1 MYLDNNSLIMQWNT
15 DTNGNPVSRHIPREV
30 QQVSPTHNLIQLTQ
44 IPDEFY
50 PLRIITEDNIE
61 LSEVKHRNDIAED
74 SFSVDYGLGLVYFH
88 ESLKGKMI
96 IINYYGRGVMLISD
110 SRIFHRDGDT
120 IADTWDNI
128 IERSQ
133 DALDLIEHAGGLSNA
148 IKVIDKKVE
157 EGTQVADRLE
167 NFITETQFYGYTIT
181 LSREA
186 FVVKADEDGDVGK
199 TEISSVYTDVVVYKG
214 AKQIVPTLTVSNEQ
228 GCSFKVEGQRVK
240 LTSMNINFI
249 KTNAVLNI
257 DCGDGLVAQRV
268 LEVTKVFDGVNQYQV
283 SMTNPFYSFQ
293 ANSEGFIEEDQT
305 VTCCLKV
312 TKANIEYE
320 NYQIQVQNAPQG
332 LNYKINKDSV
342 TFTGVEG
349 RLLPSSGT
357 CLVVATIDGRAYNNS
372 FSWNKVRKGVDA
384 KTLKLVGSQII
395 RYETPDFSD
404 IPAQRQTTISA
415 KISGL
420 SGTPTWSFFD
430 GAEWALLQN
439 VTGTEL
445 TFEHNDQIIWS
456 DRKEVTIKCEL
467 EGYSDE
473 ITIVKL
479 ANGVNGNDAI
489 TVILTNES
497 HTVPIDDSGVVAKS
511 EIDNSRTTVL
521 AYKGAKSIVPRVS
534 KGRCVGCD
542 VKITQDIVQL
552 ISLDN
557 SFTSS
562 TAELIIE
569 VDGVSTTKVWTIS
582 KSRQGLQGESGQ
594 NGSTLILNVTGGTRS
609 VTYSQINH
617 DPRPSISSTFVA
629 TLYVDGVEISDGL
642 SWYWVASGHFTGTS
656 ILGTFT
662 PTIRQN
668 FDESVTSNNIS
679 VTVTYKGQTI
689 TQEVPLSVTKDA
701 NGLDWVQEWDDTKT
715 DVRGNLILTPKIFAG
730 NYDQENDLVTGVAV
744 GQDVLNDGRTV
755 GIIGYQNNI
764 PSFLLDTDGSLQV
777 GNPFEENSTGLY
789 YSNGVFKLK
798 VNELSIEGS
807 KVATE
812 DEIGGL
818 ITSEVNSAKNELE
831 ESINNLSNSLGSL
844 EDVLNNGLQ
853 DGILTEVEKQ
863 ALKIKVDTLKGEST
877 TLTAQIGSVLV
888 SPFLS
893 NTTLLFKLEELSENY
908 ETTYNTLLD
917 VYNRITEGNTPSDED
932 VALFNET
939 LYTLREVS
947 EELNQVLIDCLT
959 DISQTQATQLVDKAK
974 EEIKAEVDDVNNALT
989 DLENTINGE
998 FKVGLVTSINL
1009 ANLENH
1015 LHQLAK
1021 EKADIDAQ
1029 YKIIFNN
1036 KNLSNAIKQKLVQAK
1051 SDYDIVHDALVAK
1064 INSAITDNLMTEQEL
1079 KEINTLIKTY
1089 ATKLGTYSGVA
1100 QEANADIALRTAQGV
1115 VDALD
1120 QEAIFNKL
1128 TNNGEVQGIYLQDGK
1143 VYINGEYINSRN
1155 FKAVR
1160 NDGTETFKIDA
1171 DGNVHIRATSFHLV
1185 GNDTNIVDKD
1195 YVDSVIGEVSVGST
1209 NVIISNESQ
1218 VIPTTNTRVPFTN
1231 ETYTTK
1237 VSVYQGTKEITDFT
1251 INPIESANGITVSI
1265 NQETKII
1272 SFSVS
1277 GNTKLSADNGFFTIP
1292 IVANGLTIN
1301 KKWTWAVSKQGL
1313 DAHYVTLSGEQAFRY
1328 AQNFSGIPT
1337 PMSVRINS
1345 TVVGLQNP
1353 TRVWEFRRSGEDQW
1367 NLISTAT
1374 NSNATS
1380 YSVAHDDV
1388 TIWANNCR
1396 SIVVRCSVGNV
1407 SDQITIV
1414 KVSDGAK
1421 GDKGET
1427 GATGNGIK
1435 TITNYYLATS
1445 SSSGITTSTS
1455 GWTTT
1460 IQTVSASK
1468 KYLWNYEVV
1477 TYTNN
1482 STITSTPCIIGVY
1495 GDKGDTGA
1503 TGQNADSIG
1512 VVSKNYDVVAGNGH
1526 SEFYIRGKKVAN
1538 SSVTGHTVFKINK
1551 TTLTVEETTK
1561 YATYGNESACTEMAN
1576 YLNGLSDCIIAIISS
1591 DACRVTDAL
1600 RTAISKIGG
1609 SKTGTWGA
1617 SRYSHYVIGMPG
1629 LANGQGYEEYKT
1641 GASATLS
1648 CTVPVG
1654 LGVGILTNGAQGN
1667 KGDKG
1672 DTGQTGPQGTA
1683 GKDAY
1688 TVILTNESHT
1698 FPAENNGS
1706 IASDITVTTDV
1717 LSYKGA
1723 SSITPTIGTLPTVS
1737 GLTLSKTN
1745 NRVTIVAKSGTAL
1758 ADSGSFNIPIT
1769 VDGKS
1774 FTKTFSWSKS
1784 RKGNTGATGP
1794 QGNSAKLVNISASS
1808 QVFKST
1814 DGGVS
1819 FSPDNITLTPKFQS
1833 VSYSNWQYSTNGGG
1847 SWTNVTSGQNG
1858 LTISGS
1864 NLTISKGCAL
1874 YTQTITSVVFRVN
1887 TNDSSV
1893 YDTITI
1899 VKLYD
1904 VVDLNV
1910 GATNFAKMSK
1920 TFGDMNSLSSS
1931 SWGVTTS
1938 SDGFSVLGITTENT
1952 SWQECQMGVYAA
1964 YGSLTEQTTI
1974 SFEYQT
1980 SKSNLLVFN
1989 IGAYNGNSRVAEH
2002 TNWVVDQQF
2011 KKKSLPNGWTKG
2023 WLTFSATSL
2032 NSAANANCYKLQFK
2046 KNSGVVGTAKVRKV
2060 KLETGT
2066 VVSDWTNAPED
2077 IDIIA
2082 QQKVDLQTQLS
2093 IFNKLTNNGQTQGI
2107 YLENNKLYLNGEF
2120 IKAGT
2125 INADKLIIGIA
2136 DNGGYSVNSRF
2147 AKWSST
2153 YPDGTAK
2160 WMEGGISKVTV
2171 DGKNVAQFSCS
2182 DATKQY
2188 GMSLSTSFFAK
2199 GLDLT
2204 SVQYICIE
2212 AKVRLTSGT
2221 SFNGSAILLDV
2232 YRTDNTYERLQL
2244 NMNQLGTVTT
2254 NTWYTVRKIF
2264 KLSDVNVAKTF
2275 RGLSGY
2281 VLANW
2286 SSAGSLTA
2294 KTIQFASVNFYHA
2307 TQQDYLTQTWTSGT
2321 QINGGS
2327 IASNTITTDKL
2338 TANSVT
2344 ADKIASNSITSSKIA
2359 ANAITAD
2366 MITSGTFK
2374 GTNFIAG
2381 GATNGNG
2388 YVQVLDASNGTL
2400 FQADKNGVY
2409 SKSISFAP
2417 SRNYNPKTDALYTA
2431 GSEGFHGSSTFDDGT
2446 MSSWFNYVDVDIDKI
2461 RIHRTGEYEINTGE
2475 VKIEPH
2481 KITLDNGK
2489 GSTTTHTVITESKVA
2504 ITGNGKTIAMAT
2516 GGSDVYIHNNKSN
2529 KYLQLKDDGT
2539 LRYSDS
2545 RLLMEDWMVLKY
2557 GSVFNGVNS
2566 SGVLTSIAKIASHGG
2581 VDLGS
2586 TGTKTAICSNVQP
2599 TWYNGSTSYQLV
2611 YSIKDSGGYPC
2622 LMSDNHGWI
2631 RTPPSGLIPNTSGTG
2646 TGRAS
2651 IGSSTWRFS
2660 TGYFNQLY
2668 AYRYCIDN
2676 AHGTNYIEGGTGDGN
2691 DYTTYNVRFRTHNG
2705 LAFTDNAGNATVVV
2719 QGRQGRIMGKNAY
2732 YVNSSRV
2739 LKSDI
2744 RAVVSEKE
2752 PMVANL
2758 KSGEVVDKNLTV
2770 EMIHDFLEKIDVKTY
2785 VTDFNQVGARQED
2798 ADSSLGHSLTL
2809 GYIADEIAKHEV
2821 FKYVGEQTADGLY
2834 AINSNSLSTVLIVG
2848 YQGER
2853 RERLKLEER
2862 VRQLEATLQ
2871 KIVEHKEG

>member
-50 PLRIITEDNIE
+50 PLRIITEDNVE

-305 VTCCLKV
+305 VTCSLKV

-642 SWYWVASGHFTGTS
+642 SWYWIASGHFTGTS

-730 NYDQENDLVTGVAV
+730 SYDQENDLVTGVAV
-744 GQDVLNDGRTV
+744 GQDVLNNDRTV
-755 GIIGYQNNI
+755 GIVGYQNNI

-777 GNPFEENSTGLY
+777 GNPFQENSTGLY

-989 DLENTINGE
+989 DLENTINGD

-1036 KNLSNAIKQKLVQAK
+1036 KNLSNAIKQKLIQAK
-1051 SDYDIVHDALVAK
+1051 SDYDIIHDALVAK

-1100 QEANADIALRTAQGV
+1100 QEANADIVLRTAQGV

-1155 FKAVR
+1155 LKAVR
-1160 NDGTETFKIDA
+1160 NDGTETFKIDSE
-1171 DGNVHIRATSFHLV
+1171 GNVHIKANSFYLV
-1185 GNDTNIVDKD
+1185 GDDTNIADKD
-1195 YVDSVIGEVSVGST
+1195 YVD
-1209 NVIISNESQ
+1209 
-1218 VIPTTNTRVPFTN
+1218 
-1231 ETYTTK
+1231 
-1237 VSVYQGTKEITDFT
+1237 
-1251 INPIESANGITVSI
+1251 
-1265 NQETKII
+1265 
-1272 SFSVS
+1272 
-1277 GNTKLSADNGFFTIP
+1277 
-1292 IVANGLTIN
+1292 
-1301 KKWTWAVSKQGL
+1301 
-1313 DAHYVTLSGEQAFRY
+1313 
-1328 AQNFSGIPT
+1328 
-1337 PMSVRINS
+1337 
-1345 TVVGLQNP
+1345 
-1353 TRVWEFRRSGEDQW
+1353 
-1367 NLISTAT
+1367 
-1374 NSNATS
+1374 NAI
-1380 YSVAHDDV
+1380 D
-1388 TIWANNCR
+1388 
-1396 SIVVRCSVGNV
+1396 SIVIDNV
-1407 SDQITIV
+1407 
-1414 KVSDGAK
+1414 
-1421 GDKGET
+1421 E
-1427 GATGNGIK
+1427 
-1435 TITNYYLATS
+1435 
-1445 SSSGITTSTS
+1445 
-1455 GWTTT
+1455 
-1460 IQTVSASK
+1460 
-1468 KYLWNYEVV
+1468 
-1477 TYTNN
+1477 
-1482 STITSTPCIIGVY
+1482 
-1495 GDKGDTGA
+1495 
-1503 TGQNADSIG
+1503 
-1512 VVSKNYDVVAGNGH
+1512 
-1526 SEFYIRGKKVAN
+1526 
-1538 SSVTGHTVFKINK
+1538 
-1551 TTLTVEETTK
+1551 LTQE
-1561 YATYGNESACTEMAN
+1561 
-1576 YLNGLSDCIIAIISS
+1576 
-1591 DACRVTDAL
+1591 
-1600 RTAISKIGG
+1600 
-1609 SKTGTWGA
+1609 
-1617 SRYSHYVIGMPG
+1617 
-1629 LANGQGYEEYKT
+1629 
-1641 GASATLS
+1641 
-1648 CTVPVG
+1648 
-1654 LGVGILTNGAQGN
+1654 
-1667 KGDKG
+1667 
-1672 DTGQTGPQGTA
+1672 
-1683 GKDAY
+1683 
-1688 TVILTNESHT
+1688 
-1698 FPAENNGS
+1698 
-1706 IASDITVTTDV
+1706 
-1717 LSYKGA
+1717 
-1723 SSITPTIGTLPTVS
+1723 
-1737 GLTLSKTN
+1737 
-1745 NRVTIVAKSGTAL
+1745 
-1758 ADSGSFNIPIT
+1758 
-1769 VDGKS
+1769 
-1774 FTKTFSWSKS
+1774 
-1784 RKGNTGATGP
+1784 
-1794 QGNSAKLVNISASS
+1794 
-1808 QVFKST
+1808 QVF
-1814 DGGVS
+1814 
-1819 FSPDNITLTPKFQS
+1819 
-1833 VSYSNWQYSTNGGG
+1833 
-1847 SWTNVTSGQNG
+1847 
-1858 LTISGS
+1858 
-1864 NLTISKGCAL
+1864 
-1874 YTQTITSVVFRVN
+1874 
-1887 TNDSSV
+1887 
-1893 YDTITI
+1893 
-1899 VKLYD
+1899 
-1904 VVDLNV
+1904 
-1910 GATNFAKMSK
+1910 
-1920 TFGDMNSLSSS
+1920 
-1931 SWGVTTS
+1931 
-1938 SDGFSVLGITTENT
+1938 
-1952 SWQECQMGVYAA
+1952 
-1964 YGSLTEQTTI
+1964 
-1974 SFEYQT
+1974 
-1980 SKSNLLVFN
+1980 
-1989 IGAYNGNSRVAEH
+1989 
-2002 TNWVVDQQF
+2002 
-2011 KKKSLPNGWTKG
+2011 
-2023 WLTFSATSL
+2023 
-2032 NSAANANCYKLQFK
+2032 NA
-2046 KNSGVVGTAKVRKV
+2046 
-2060 KLETGT
+2060 
-2066 VVSDWTNAPED
+2066 
-2077 IDIIA
+2077 
-2082 QQKVDLQTQLS
+2082 
-2093 IFNKLTNNGQTQGI
+2093 LTNNGQTQGV
-2107 YLENNKLYLNGEF
+2107 YLQNGKIYLNGEYL
-2120 IKAGT
+2120 KAKSIT
-2125 INADKLIIGIA
+2125 ADKLHA
-2136 DNGGYSVNSRF
+2136 DVLSANNIV
-2147 AKWSST
+2147 ST
-2153 YPDGTAK
+2153 
-2160 WMEGGISKVTV
+2160 
-2171 DGKNVAQFSCS
+2171 
-2182 DATKQY
+2182 
-2188 GMSLSTSFFAK
+2188 
-2199 GLDLT
+2199 
-2204 SVQYICIE
+2204 
-2212 AKVRLTSGT
+2212 
-2221 SFNGSAILLDV
+2221 
-2232 YRTDNTYERLQL
+2232 
-2244 NMNQLGTVTT
+2244 
-2254 NTWYTVRKIF
+2254 
-2264 KLSDVNVAKTF
+2264 
-2275 RGLSGY
+2275 
-2281 VLANW
+2281 
-2286 SSAGSLTA
+2286 
-2294 KTIQFASVNFYHA
+2294 
-2307 TQQDYLTQTWTSGT
+2307 
-2321 QINGGS
+2321 INGGS
-2327 IASNTITTDKL
+2327 TNISGNKIRTGVISSNNGKSTINLDSGAMNLGTISDSSYLQWTGSTLNIKANSINIGASSVATTTDVGNAKNEAINSANSNTANTLKGYYTKTQTDSAIKVAKDEINLGVSQTYETKTIVDSKINGINIGGTNLAYDTNKGATGWGWAIQTNGGRTITEYLADGVKGVKMVKDGTAGSGWNYVSYGRFKRDKITPATTYVVSFEMKSNL
-2338 TANSVT
+2338 TFNVGSVYLMNGDSSNNLIKSITAIQNKVTANSTSWNKIVFKLVTFDTLPSSTAQVIYITGIPDSANATHYFRNLKLEVGNTATAWSPALEDTT
-2344 ADKIASNSITSSKIA
+2344 ADITTAKNEAVSSANSTLTSTIANYYTKTQTDSQINIAKDAINLGVSQTYETKTNVTTKVNSTLSSAKSYADTKKSEAISTASTDATNKVNSAKNELNTAIGKKANATDVYNKTETYTKTETDSKIKIAKDEINLGVSNTYETKTEVTNKINAIQVGGRNYIQFSDFKNNTSQWLQTKDSNNTGSTSVADGVMTITSSGSGYIQRQIYSDRTATALLDIKNGQTYTMSIEMMVTKASTGNAVVDLRVNNQDGSTSNKVRVAQDLSNLQPNVWTKVQATSNVTYDESAFKYWRVIIQGVVNQTIYFRKPQLELGNKASDWSQAPQDIGIDIA
-2359 ANAITAD
+2359 TSKQEAIDSANNTLTTTISNYYTKTQTDSQINVAKNAITQSVAN
-2366 MITSGTFK
+2366 TYET
-2374 GTNFIAG
+2374 
-2381 GATNGNG
+2381 
-2388 YVQVLDASNGTL
+2388 
-2400 FQADKNGVY
+2400 
-2409 SKSISFAP
+2409 
-2417 SRNYNPKTDALYTA
+2417 KTDVT
-2431 GSEGFHGSSTFDDGT
+2431 S
-2446 MSSWFNYVDVDIDKI
+2446 KI
-2461 RIHRTGEYEINTGE
+2461 
-2475 VKIEPH
+2475 
-2481 KITLDNGK
+2481 
-2489 GSTTTHTVITESKVA
+2489 
-2504 ITGNGKTIAMAT
+2504 
-2516 GGSDVYIHNNKSN
+2516 
-2529 KYLQLKDDGT
+2529 
-2539 LRYSDS
+2539 
-2545 RLLMEDWMVLKY
+2545 
-2557 GSVFNGVNS
+2557 NGVNS
-2566 SGVLTSIAKIASHGG
+2566 SISSLTTRMTNAESKITDTAITNTVKKNFYTKTETENAITSKGYATSTQLQQTATDFTYKFSQSGGYNLIRNGNPKPWKEQHWWVSSNAWWYRNATDIGIQSSDSNESYVGSATIKVEPGKTYSFSCWIMVESNVKGTDVYFIGSSKDDGAYEDVQHLYTSGSTGWVQVKKTFSTGSNTNYGFIRIDHNGVKQSGAYTVVFFSEVLLVKGSECYPQWSPNPNEVYDGITTIDKDGIKVSTSKGAYTHFSADGMNSYNNSNVQTLGIRNGGLTIHNGGEYVGFISQSQMSNAGLNGISIANANQGEYIALGWDNNATDPNAGFNHTHVLTIYKDNYSGINGTKGVNMFDNLNMQDKNISNVWTHYVNGSLRMNNNATLLFDATAAYPSAIWEETSSGNLAVFGDNGVVLGYKNGATNTNIFKIAETNDNRGCKINSYEHWNFNSWTMYNMQLTFNGFSRTTADYVKMFKSSSSSESNFCVELANDYVTYFNIQANNYADGGKYIARFHYHNGTAANIVGVHFYRAINMHGFNISNVGNMNVFTLATEEVVANDIKIASPYA
-2581 VDLGS
+2581 V
-2586 TGTKTAICSNVQP
+2586 
-2599 TWYNGSTSYQLV
+2599 
-2611 YSIKDSGGYPC
+2611 
-2622 LMSDNHGWI
+2622 MS
-2631 RTPPSGLIPNTSGTG
+2631 R
-2646 TGRAS
+2646 
-2651 IGSSTWRFS
+2651 
-2660 TGYFNQLY
+2660 
-2668 AYRYCIDN
+2668 
-2676 AHGTNYIEGGTGDGN
+2676 
-2691 DYTTYNVRFRTHNG
+2691 
-2705 LAFTDNAGNATVVV
+2705 
-2719 QGRQGRIMGKNAY
+2719 
-2732 YVNSSRV
+2732 
-2739 LKSDI
+2739 
-2744 RAVVSEKE
+2744 
-2752 PMVANL
+2752 
-2758 KSGEVVDKNLTV
+2758 SGEVESLSV
-2770 EMIHDFLEKIDVKTY
+2770 VKTTDDVTEHNDTVTVVNGRAEVYLPVGLVHMGYLVQATPNKLVKIAVTEKLDDYFVIEVDSDEEVEVDYCIKAFQPNYATRVATYGELQGEESPQATTAEEAGECDEVQYFNEIAPLDY
-2785 VTDFNQVGARQED
+2785 VSGD
-2798 ADSSLGHSLTL
+2798 SLT
-2809 GYIADEIAKHEV
+2809 IE
-2821 FKYVGEQTADGLY
+2821 
-2834 AINSNSLSTVLIVG
+2834 
-2848 YQGER
+2848 
-2853 RERLKLEER
+2853 
-2862 VRQLEATLQ
+2862 
-2871 KIVEHKEG
+2871 

>member
-473 ITIVKL
+473 ITVVKL

-642 SWYWVASGHFTGTS
+642 SWYWIASGHFTGTS

-730 NYDQENDLVTGVAV
+730 SYDQENDLVTGVAV
-744 GQDVLNDGRTV
+744 GQDVLNNDRTV
-755 GIIGYQNNI
+755 GIVGYQNNI

-777 GNPFEENSTGLY
+777 GNPFQENSTGLY

-989 DLENTINGE
+989 DLENTINGD

-1036 KNLSNAIKQKLVQAK
+1036 KNLSNAIKQKLIQAK
-1051 SDYDIVHDALVAK
+1051 SDYDIIHDALVAK

-1100 QEANADIALRTAQGV
+1100 QEANADIVLRTAQGV

-1155 FKAVR
+1155 LKAVR
-1160 NDGTETFKIDA
+1160 NDGTETFKIDSE
-1171 DGNVHIRATSFHLV
+1171 GNVHIKANSFYLV
-1185 GNDTNIVDKD
+1185 GDDTNIADKD
-1195 YVDSVIGEVSVGST
+1195 YVD
-1209 NVIISNESQ
+1209 
-1218 VIPTTNTRVPFTN
+1218 
-1231 ETYTTK
+1231 
-1237 VSVYQGTKEITDFT
+1237 
-1251 INPIESANGITVSI
+1251 
-1265 NQETKII
+1265 
-1272 SFSVS
+1272 
-1277 GNTKLSADNGFFTIP
+1277 
-1292 IVANGLTIN
+1292 
-1301 KKWTWAVSKQGL
+1301 
-1313 DAHYVTLSGEQAFRY
+1313 
-1328 AQNFSGIPT
+1328 
-1337 PMSVRINS
+1337 
-1345 TVVGLQNP
+1345 
-1353 TRVWEFRRSGEDQW
+1353 
-1367 NLISTAT
+1367 
-1374 NSNATS
+1374 NAI
-1380 YSVAHDDV
+1380 D
-1388 TIWANNCR
+1388 
-1396 SIVVRCSVGNV
+1396 SIVIDNV
-1407 SDQITIV
+1407 
-1414 KVSDGAK
+1414 
-1421 GDKGET
+1421 E
-1427 GATGNGIK
+1427 
-1435 TITNYYLATS
+1435 
-1445 SSSGITTSTS
+1445 
-1455 GWTTT
+1455 
-1460 IQTVSASK
+1460 
-1468 KYLWNYEVV
+1468 
-1477 TYTNN
+1477 
-1482 STITSTPCIIGVY
+1482 
-1495 GDKGDTGA
+1495 
-1503 TGQNADSIG
+1503 
-1512 VVSKNYDVVAGNGH
+1512 
-1526 SEFYIRGKKVAN
+1526 
-1538 SSVTGHTVFKINK
+1538 
-1551 TTLTVEETTK
+1551 LTQE
-1561 YATYGNESACTEMAN
+1561 
-1576 YLNGLSDCIIAIISS
+1576 
-1591 DACRVTDAL
+1591 
-1600 RTAISKIGG
+1600 
-1609 SKTGTWGA
+1609 
-1617 SRYSHYVIGMPG
+1617 
-1629 LANGQGYEEYKT
+1629 
-1641 GASATLS
+1641 
-1648 CTVPVG
+1648 
-1654 LGVGILTNGAQGN
+1654 
-1667 KGDKG
+1667 
-1672 DTGQTGPQGTA
+1672 
-1683 GKDAY
+1683 
-1688 TVILTNESHT
+1688 
-1698 FPAENNGS
+1698 
-1706 IASDITVTTDV
+1706 
-1717 LSYKGA
+1717 
-1723 SSITPTIGTLPTVS
+1723 
-1737 GLTLSKTN
+1737 
-1745 NRVTIVAKSGTAL
+1745 
-1758 ADSGSFNIPIT
+1758 
-1769 VDGKS
+1769 
-1774 FTKTFSWSKS
+1774 
-1784 RKGNTGATGP
+1784 
-1794 QGNSAKLVNISASS
+1794 
-1808 QVFKST
+1808 QVF
-1814 DGGVS
+1814 
-1819 FSPDNITLTPKFQS
+1819 
-1833 VSYSNWQYSTNGGG
+1833 
-1847 SWTNVTSGQNG
+1847 
-1858 LTISGS
+1858 
-1864 NLTISKGCAL
+1864 
-1874 YTQTITSVVFRVN
+1874 
-1887 TNDSSV
+1887 
-1893 YDTITI
+1893 
-1899 VKLYD
+1899 
-1904 VVDLNV
+1904 
-1910 GATNFAKMSK
+1910 
-1920 TFGDMNSLSSS
+1920 
-1931 SWGVTTS
+1931 
-1938 SDGFSVLGITTENT
+1938 
-1952 SWQECQMGVYAA
+1952 
-1964 YGSLTEQTTI
+1964 
-1974 SFEYQT
+1974 
-1980 SKSNLLVFN
+1980 
-1989 IGAYNGNSRVAEH
+1989 
-2002 TNWVVDQQF
+2002 
-2011 KKKSLPNGWTKG
+2011 
-2023 WLTFSATSL
+2023 
-2032 NSAANANCYKLQFK
+2032 NA
-2046 KNSGVVGTAKVRKV
+2046 
-2060 KLETGT
+2060 
-2066 VVSDWTNAPED
+2066 
-2077 IDIIA
+2077 
-2082 QQKVDLQTQLS
+2082 
-2093 IFNKLTNNGQTQGI
+2093 LTNNGQTQGV
-2107 YLENNKLYLNGEF
+2107 YLQNGKIYLNGEYL
-2120 IKAGT
+2120 KAKSIT
-2125 INADKLIIGIA
+2125 ADKLHA
-2136 DNGGYSVNSRF
+2136 DVLSANNIV
-2147 AKWSST
+2147 ST
-2153 YPDGTAK
+2153 
-2160 WMEGGISKVTV
+2160 
-2171 DGKNVAQFSCS
+2171 
-2182 DATKQY
+2182 
-2188 GMSLSTSFFAK
+2188 
-2199 GLDLT
+2199 
-2204 SVQYICIE
+2204 
-2212 AKVRLTSGT
+2212 
-2221 SFNGSAILLDV
+2221 
-2232 YRTDNTYERLQL
+2232 
-2244 NMNQLGTVTT
+2244 
-2254 NTWYTVRKIF
+2254 
-2264 KLSDVNVAKTF
+2264 
-2275 RGLSGY
+2275 
-2281 VLANW
+2281 
-2286 SSAGSLTA
+2286 
-2294 KTIQFASVNFYHA
+2294 
-2307 TQQDYLTQTWTSGT
+2307 
-2321 QINGGS
+2321 INGGS
-2327 IASNTITTDKL
+2327 TNISGNKIRTGVISSNNGKSTINLDSGAMNLGTISDSSYLQWTGSTLNIKANSINIGASSVATTTDVGNAKNEAINSANSNTANTLKGYYTKTQTDSAIKVAKDEINLGVSQTYETKTIVDSKINGINIGGTNLAYDTNKGATGWGWAIQTNGGRTIIEYLADGVKGVKMVKDGTAGSGWNYVSYGRFKRDKITPATTYVVSFEMKSNLTFNVGSVYLMNGDSSNNLIKSITAIQNKV
-2338 TANSVT
+2338 TANSTSWNKIVFKLVTFDTLPSSTAQVIYITGIPDSANATHYFRNLKLEVGNTATAWSPALEDTTADITTAKNEAVSSANSTLTSTIANYYTKTQTDSQINIAKDEINLGVSQTYETKSNVESKINGIQVGGRNLLKNSNNIYFTGSDFPSNITRENGKTTVKGSGKFNSYCWVDGRFSTPITELVNPIGRTFTMSVDVKTTNLQQTDVAISLDFRVGSTLVINRAYLDKNKNGVWYRISASITVNRSDYTSCLFSLHNTGSSDNTGLIVEYRNWKLEIGTKATDYNEAPEDINLAIDKKANSTDVYKKSETYTKSETDSQIKVAKDAINLGVSQTYETKSNVTSQVTSTLNSAKSYADTKKSEAISSASSDATTKANNALNNAKSYADTKKQEAITSANNTLNSTIANYYTKTQTDSQINVAKNAITQSVASTYETKTESTTKYDTVT
-2344 ADKIASNSITSSKIA
+2344 AIAKAMNEGKMLYTDTAFRTGSNSVNTYNNTGNGNVVIERITKPSDCPTTSTHCIRITHKGTASPNLGGFYQNIQSRANAIFIQKFVAKLPSGYTLNIASNS
-2359 ANAITAD
+2359 
-2366 MITSGTFK
+2366 M
-2374 GTNFIAG
+2374 
-2381 GATNGNG
+2381 GNG
-2388 YVQVLDASNGTL
+2388 YT
-2400 FQADKNGVY
+2400 DKWL
-2409 SKSISFAP
+2409 
-2417 SRNYNPKTDALYTA
+2417 T
-2431 GSEGFHGSSTFDDGT
+2431 
-2446 MSSWFNYVDVDIDKI
+2446 
-2461 RIHRTGEYEINTGE
+2461 
-2475 VKIEPH
+2475 
-2481 KITLDNGK
+2481 
-2489 GSTTTHTVITESKVA
+2489 
-2504 ITGNGKTIAMAT
+2504 
-2516 GGSDVYIHNNKSN
+2516 SN
-2529 KYLQLKDDGT
+2529 KGT
-2539 LRYSDS
+2539 GKWETYIRQ
-2545 RLLMEDWMVLKY
+2545 V
-2557 GSVFNGVNS
+2557 VC
-2566 SGVLTSIAKIASHGG
+2566 
-2581 VDLGS
+2581 GS
-2586 TGTKTAICSNVQP
+2586 TGTFSTGGHVHVSGATPTASAPLIWYLASCTAIDITDTDERISSLTTRISSAESKITDTAITNTVKKNFYTKTETENAITSKGYATSTQLQQTATNFTYKFSQSGGYNLVRNGNPKPWKEQHWWVSSNAWWYRNATDIGIQSSDSNESYVGSATIKVEPGKTYSFSCWIMVESNVKGTDVYFIGSSKDDGAYEDVQHLYTSGSTGWVQVKKTFSTGSNTNYGFIRIDHNGVKQSGAYTVVFFSEVLLVKGSECYPQWSPNPNEVYDGITTIDKDGIKVSTSKGAYTHFSADGMNSYNNSNVQTLGIRNGGLTIHNGGEYVGFISQSQMSNAGLNGISIANANQGEYIALGWDNNATDP
-2599 TWYNGSTSYQLV
+2599 NAGFNHTHVLTIYKDNYSGINGTKGVNMFDNLNMQDKNISNVWTHYVNGSLRMNNNATLLFDATAAYPSAIWEETSSGNLAVFGDNGVVLGYKNGATNTNIFKIAETNDNRGCKINSYEHWNFNSWTMYNMQLTFNGF
-2611 YSIKDSGGYPC
+2611 S
-2622 LMSDNHGWI
+2622 
-2631 RTPPSGLIPNTSGTG
+2631 RTT
-2646 TGRAS
+2646 ADYVKMFK
-2651 IGSSTWRFS
+2651 SSSSSESNFCVELANDYVT
-2660 TGYFNQLY
+2660 YFNIQANNY
-2668 AYRYCIDN
+2668 AD
-2676 AHGTNYIEGGTGDGN
+2676 GGKYIA
-2691 DYTTYNVRFRTHNG
+2691 RFHYHNG
-2705 LAFTDNAGNATVVV
+2705 TAANIVGVHFYRAINMHGFNISNVGNMNVFTLATEEV
-2719 QGRQGRIMGKNAY
+2719 
-2732 YVNSSRV
+2732 
-2739 LKSDI
+2739 
-2744 RAVVSEKE
+2744 
-2752 PMVANL
+2752 VANDI
-2758 KSGEVVDKNLTV
+2758 KIASPYAVMSRSGEVESLSV
-2770 EMIHDFLEKIDVKTY
+2770 VKTTDDVTEHNDTVTVVNGRAEVYLPVGLVHMGYLVQATPNKLVKIAVTEKLDDYFVIEVDSDEEVEVDYCIKAFQPNYATRVATYGELQGEESPQATTAEEAGECDEVQYFNEIAPLDY
-2785 VTDFNQVGARQED
+2785 VSGD
-2798 ADSSLGHSLTL
+2798 SLT
-2809 GYIADEIAKHEV
+2809 IE
-2821 FKYVGEQTADGLY
+2821 
-2834 AINSNSLSTVLIVG
+2834 
-2848 YQGER
+2848 
-2853 RERLKLEER
+2853 
-2862 VRQLEATLQ
+2862 
-2871 KIVEHKEG
+2871 